1 MAHELLIQNGEASM
15 FYFGKEPWHGLGTK
29 LEGPAT
35 AREAISAAKLDWQVV
50 KKQLYAGDGNER
62 LRRVPNRFAVVPE
75 HVWGKP
81 DCPVF
86 GIVGKQY
93 TPLQNHEAFEF
104 FDSIVGKKEAI
115 YHTAGALGDGERI
128 WILAKLPSDI
138 QVAGEDI
145 TNKFLLLSNTHDGN
159 NSVQIKFTPVRV
171 VCQNT
176 LTMALKRG
184 RTLRVVH
191 TRDMHQ
197 RLKQSEKL
205 LGLINTRFSEI
216 EQAFKKLVEVKM
228 NGRKLTEFLISV
240 FPDPKQPEG
249 RDTSDERFQKKLARA
264 QQNRFWATHFFEHG
278 RGNQA
283 RPVAGTL
290 WAAYNGVTELVDH
303 RCRKNQAN
311 GHRLNSIWF
320 GDGYLV
326 KARAFRIAENM
337 IGSQAGLW
345 RKMWNRGQS
354 VIQ

>member
-1 MAHELLIQNGEASM
+1 MEREGSMAHEILIRNGEASM

-29 LEGPAT
+29 LEAPAT

-50 KKQLYAGDGNER
+50 KMQLYAGDGNER
-62 LRRVPNRFAVVPE
+62 LRRVPNRFAIVPE
-75 HVWGKP
+75 DLWGKP

-86 GIVGKQY
+86 GIVGREY

-104 FDSIVGKKEAI
+104 FDSIVGKGAAI

-138 QVAGEDI
+138 HVAGED
-145 TNKFLLLSNTHDGN
+145 TAHKFLLLSNTHDGN

-184 RTLRVVH
+184 RTVRVVH

-197 RLKQSEKL
+197 RLKQSEEL
-205 LGLINTRFSEI
+205 FGLIDSRFAEI
-216 EQAFKKLVEVKM
+216 EEAFKKLVQVKM
-228 NGRKLTEFLISV
+228 NSTKLTDFLNGV

-249 RDTSDERFQKKLARA
+249 RDVSDELYQKELTRVR
-264 QQNRFWATHFFEHG
+264 QNRSWATYFFEQG
-278 RGNQA
+278 KGNQA

-290 WAAYNGVTELVDH
+290 WAAYNGVAELVDH
-303 RCRKNQAN
+303 RCRPNQAN
-311 GHRLNSIWF
+311 GHRLNLSEPGGEICLLTSPF
-320 GDGYLV
+320 YRTVAD
-326 KARAFRIAENM
+326 
-337 IGSQAGLW
+337 
-345 RKMWNRGQS
+345 
-354 VIQ
+354 